1 MIFEIY
7 FQESGKWQVIA
18 TPVLDAEEGNEY
30 KLKYQLKDLPA
41 GDFLVTLRARNF
53 YGWTNQAK
61 AHSFTIST
69 Y

>member
-1 MIFEIY
+1 MIFDIY
-7 FQESGKWQVIA
+7 LQESGKWQVIA
-18 TPVLDAEEGNEY
+18 TPVLDAEGNIY

-61 AHSFTIST
+61 AHSFTISK

>member
-1 MIFEIY
+1 
-7 FQESGKWQVIA
+7 V
-18 TPVLDAEEGNEY
+18 
-30 KLKYQLKDLPA
+30 
-41 GDFLVTLRARNF
+41 VTLRARNF